1 MVKKKKT
8 LTKKEWEEIF
18 EKILTYTA
26 QVIIAIFLVAVVIY
40 SIF

>member
-1 MVKKKKT
+1 MKKEKT

-18 EKILTYTA
+18 AKILTYAA
-26 QVIIAIFLVAVVIY
+26 QVIIAVFLVAVVIY

>member
-1 MVKKKKT
+1 MKKDKP

-18 EKILTYTA
+18 EKLFTYAA
-26 QVIIAIFLVAVVIY
+26 QVIIAAFLVLVVIY